1 MKILVVE
8 DEVRQQ
14 DWLTRNLSSTGH
26 EVTTACDGDW
36 ALVLW
41 MSNRPFDVVI
51 TDYLFLS
58 KKVPDGKRLIE
69 LIRVIDPGQPFI
81 MQTDSAHVDLPR
93 GVPLLHRPYPIRRLL
108 RLIASTKQQR
118 LPLFPL
124 NSASR

>member
-1 MKILVVE
+1 MRILVVE
-8 DEVRQQ
+8 DEIRQQ
-14 DWLTRNLSSTGH
+14 EWLTRNLSDTGH

-36 ALVLW
+36 ALALW

-58 KKVPDGKRLIE
+58 KKVPTGKHLIE
-69 LIRVIDPGQPFI
+69 LVRAIDPGQPFI
-81 MQTDSAHVDLPR
+81 MQTASASVELPR
-93 GVPLLHRPYPIRRLL
+93 GIPFLHKPYPIRRFL
-108 RLIASTKQQR
+108 RLIASARQQR

>member
-8 DEVRQQ
+8 DQICQQ
-14 DWLTRNLSSTGH
+14 EWLTRNLNNAGH

-36 ALVLW
+36 ALALW

-58 KKVPDGKRLIE
+58 KKVPTGKHLIE
-69 LIRVIDPGQPFI
+69 LVRTIDPNQPFI
-81 MQTDSAHVDLPR
+81 MQTASASVELPR
-93 GVPLLHRPYPIRRLL
+93 GIPFLHKPYPIRRLL
-108 RLIASTKQQR
+108 RLIASAKQQR